1 MCTWIARH
9 FHHNHCPIC
18 CPICCTVVDIVIRG
32 PTKFFVREVL
42 SSSKFLRRYFGEVFA
57 VRYLWQVSLNF
68 GLWQV
73 GRVGGKMHK
82 ATVSKFYIEMFTIM
96 FKVLDLLCRWQL
108 WKGYTTFVKIDNQF
122 FSLKNAMLMHGRK
135 GHIWPFSCYVAPY
148 IAKIVMYW
156 LHMEGFEIILF
167 SRIIPLNNWSHPF
180 QTE

>member
-9 FHHNHCPIC
+9 FHHNHCPIF
-18 CPICCTVVDIVIRG
+18 CTVVDIVIRG

-96 FKVLDLLCRWQL
+96 FKVLDLLCRWQF
-108 WKGYTTFVKIDNQF
+108 WKKCTTFVENRQPILFTESCHVNTCGERSYLTIFLLCCPTICQT
-122 FSLKNAMLMHGRK
+122 
-135 GHIWPFSCYVAPY
+135 CYVMTSNVGLWEY
-148 IAKIVMYW
+148 SVQQ
-156 LHMEGFEIILF
+156 
-167 SRIIPLNNWSHPF
+167 NNPS
-180 QTE
+180 Q

>member
-9 FHHNHCPIC
+9 FHHNH

-73 GRVGGKMHK
+73 GRVGGMMHK
-82 ATVSKFYIEMFTIM
+82 ATVSKFYTEMFTIM
-96 FKVLDLLCRWQL
+96 FKVLYLLCRWQL
-108 WKGYTTFVKIDNQF
+108 WKGCTTFVKIGNQF
-122 FSLKNAMLMHGRK
+122 FPPENCHVNAWEER
-135 GHIWPFSCYVAPY
+135 PY
-148 IAKIVMYW
+148 LTIFLLWCPICCQNCCVLTSYGGLW
-156 LHMEGFEIILF
+156 DY
-167 SRIIPLNNWSHPF
+167 SVQQNNLS
-180 QTE
+180 Q